1 MSNIVTSQ
9 FVNTYKTIDE
19 LKQAL
24 SRYDNETL
32 LDALVYVIDRYII
45 NNEIEV
51 SVNESNINDKKD
63 SSILL
68 KHENFCSLIS
78 QLKRDYSFS
87 ELKSFTIEDNKVFL
101 NLEDRKIEIKG
112 VTSNTS
118 NEIKVDHKGDEPE
131 IQEANRETYKRF
143 SNLEIE

>member
-1 MSNIVTSQ
+1 MSGIVASQ
-9 FVNTYKTIDE
+9 LINTYKTIDE

-45 NNEIEV
+45 NTETD
-51 SVNESNINDKKD
+51 VNVDRLNINDKKD
-63 SSILL
+63 DF
-68 KHENFCSLIS
+68 KHESFYSLML

-87 ELKSFTIEDNKVFL
+87 ELKAFTIENDKIFFNF
-101 NLEDRKIEIKG
+101 DGRKTEIKG
-112 VTSNTS
+112 MAFNISGEVKTDRKT
-118 NEIKVDHKGDEPE
+118 DEPE
-131 IQEANRETYKRF
+131 IHEETYKRF